1 MYLNILIYSP
11 LQELRLR
18 FLACRE
24 EWVAG
29 LVAELEEGGAY
40 EFLKRLTDVYR
51 LHLFDVIMQFRAIF
65 SDDSSQ
71 QVDSD
76 SGVRVTLG
84 FVSLGF
90 RSVSR

>member
-1 MYLNILIYSP
+1 MHAPYFP
-11 LQELRLR
+11 QELRLR

-29 LVAELEEGGAY
+29 LVSELEEGGAY

-51 LHLFDVIMQFRAIF
+51 LHLFDVIMQYRAIF

-71 QVDSD
+71 QVTPGRKTFGPRYGPILSMND
-76 SGVRVTLG
+76 
-84 FVSLGF
+84 
-90 RSVSR
+90 